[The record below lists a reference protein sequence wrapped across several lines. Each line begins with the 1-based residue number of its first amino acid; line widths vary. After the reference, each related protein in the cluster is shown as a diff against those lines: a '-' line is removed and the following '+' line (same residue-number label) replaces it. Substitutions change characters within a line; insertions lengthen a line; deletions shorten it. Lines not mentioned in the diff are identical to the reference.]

1 MAHSAHVGTTV
12 PFYAFIG
19 HSGSGKT
26 TLIERVIAELCA
38 HGLRVVAIKHDPK
51 GHAAYDQPG
60 KDSHRL
66 REAGALETILSGP
79 TMVARFTPVQADTSP
94 LALAE
99 QLDAES
105 DVDLIL
111 AEGYHMYRG
120 FPKIEVYR
128 SALGRPPRG
137 ADSASRGDVI
147 AVATDTPGDPLLAE
161 VYDVRRVG
169 ILPLDDAA
177 AIAEFLM
184 LCAVAAPAD
193 RPALRVAA

>member
-1 MAHSAHVGTTV
+1 MRTTL

-26 TLIERVIAELCA
+26 TLVERIIAELCA
-38 HGLRVVAIKHDPK
+38 HGLRVAAIKHDPK

-66 REAGALETILSGP
+66 RGAGAVETALSGP
-79 TMVARFTPVQADTSP
+79 TVLARFTPVEADTPP

-99 QLDAES
+99 QLAAEG

-111 AEGYHMYRG
+111 AEGYHMYQG

-128 SALGRPPRG
+128 PALGRPPRG

-147 AVATDTPGDPLLAE
+147 AVATDTPGDPQLAQ
-161 VYDVRRVG
+161 VYDLRRVA

-177 AIAEFLM
+177 AVAEYLM
-184 LCAVAAPAD
+184 LCAAASPTD